1 MATAH
6 ARPATLTAPRTAVPE
21 GGGEIRSRWPVHGE
35 EEIAAVAAILRS
47 GKVNSLHHGE
57 QTHAFEQAFAEKC
70 NASHAIAVANGT
82 LALELALRALGV
94 GPGDEVVVPARSFM
108 ASASCVAAV
117 GAIPAFADVDP
128 DTHTLTA
135 NTIASAL
142 TPRTRAIIVVH
153 LAGWP
158 AAMQEIMVLARAMGL
173 FVIEDCAQAHGAV
186 QGDFPVGACSDAA
199 AFSFCT
205 DKIISTGGEGG
216 MLVLHDHALWERA
229 WSYKD
234 HGKSPHVG
242 AVIGPPGTFRWLHGS
257 LGSNYRMTE
266 MQAAIGLC
274 QLAKLDGWIE
284 ARQRNAGILNAALAP
299 LRAVRLTLP
308 PSSVRHAYYKY
319 YAFVHP
325 ERLARGWTR
334 DRIVGACIAAGVPCG
349 TGSCPEIYREQAFV
363 GSPSVPLNPLPV
375 SRTLGETSLM
385 LPVDPTL
392 DTAMVER
399 MGAIVA
405 SVIASATA

>member
-1 MATAH
+1 MATA
-6 ARPATLTAPRTAVPE
+6 PANPAGLTTRHPAFDP
-21 GGGEIRSRWPVHGE
+21 GGEIRSRWPVYAE
-35 EEIAAVAAILRS
+35 DEIAAVAAVLRS
-47 GKVNSLHHGE
+47 GKVNALHHGE
-57 QTHAFEQAFAEKC
+57 QTRAFEQAFADR
-70 NASHAIAVANGT
+70 AQAPHAIALANGT

-94 GPGDEVVVPARSFM
+94 GAGDEVVVPARSFM

-117 GAIPAFADVDP
+117 GAVPVFADVDP
-128 DTHTLTA
+128 DTQTLTA

-158 AAMQEIMVLARAMGL
+158 AAMQEIMVLARAMDL
-173 FVIEDCAQAHGAV
+173 FVIEDCAQAHGAMH
-186 QGDFPVGACSDAA
+186 DALPVGACSDAA
-199 AFSFCT
+199 AYSFCT

-216 MLVLHDHALWERA
+216 MLVLHDHAVWERA
-229 WSYKD
+229 WAYKD
-234 HGKSPHVG
+234 HGKSPHAG
-242 AVIGPPGTFRWLHGS
+242 AAIGPPGTFRWLHGS
-257 LGSNYRMTE
+257 LGSNYRATE
-266 MQAAIGLC
+266 MQSVIGLC

-284 ARQRNAGILNAALAP
+284 ARQRNARALNAALAP
-299 LRAVRLTLP
+299 LAAVRLTLP
-308 PSSVRHAYYKY
+308 PSNVRHAYYKY

-334 DRIVGACIAAGVPCG
+334 DRIVGECIAAGVPCG

-375 SRTLGETSLM
+375 SRNLGETSLM

-392 DTAMVER
+392 DNRMTGR

-405 SVIASATA
+405 SVIERATA